1 MIRAFARVAATRP
14 DARLQLVGDGPDRP
28 ALEAL
33 AASLGVA
40 SRVEFLGFRN
50 DVAELLAAAD
60 VFLMS
65 SHYEGVSIAI
75 LEAMRAG
82 LPVVGT
88 QVGGIPE
95 TVLQG
100 ESGLLVPDGDEAAF
114 ADAMLT
120 LLQDASR
127 RATLGRAATQRQ
139 RDAFSLE
146 SAAQRYLQIYAG
158 GLQ

>member
-1 MIRAFARVAATRP
+1 
-14 DARLQLVGDGPDRP
+14 
-28 ALEAL
+28 
-33 AASLGVA
+33 
-40 SRVEFLGFRN
+40 
-50 DVAELLAAAD
+50 VAELLAAAD

-127 RATLGRAATQRQ
+127 RAVLGRAATQRQ
-139 RDAFSLE
+139 REAFSLE